1 MSIEQ
6 WANAVPPRK
15 GACLALTL
23 DATARAYSLTSLK
36 LGGFT
41 PAAANV
47 QSIYVYLQRQAD
59 GADCYVQ
66 FASDNTVT
74 LNDATAI
81 AAGDPLAFAN
91 TYCQK
96 IPDGSTVG
104 VRIDRKLDTHMHVK
118 GSGAGTLR
126 INATSEAL

>member
-1 MSIEQ
+1 MSIDQ

-15 GACLALTL
+15 GAILALTL
-23 DATARAYSLTSLK
+23 DATARAYSISGLK

-41 PAAANV
+41 PSPANA
-47 QSIYVYLQRQAD
+47 QSNYVYLQLQAD

-91 TYCQK
+91 AHCQK
-96 IPDGSTVG
+96 IPSGSTVG
-104 VRIDRKLDTHMHVK
+104 VRIDRKIDTHLHVK